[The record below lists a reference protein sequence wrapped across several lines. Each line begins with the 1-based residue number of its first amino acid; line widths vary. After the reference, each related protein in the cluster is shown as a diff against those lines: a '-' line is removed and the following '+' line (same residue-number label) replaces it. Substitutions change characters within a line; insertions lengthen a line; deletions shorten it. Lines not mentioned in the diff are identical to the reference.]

1 MSATA
6 ARAPLMEFDQAFEQL
21 MAHAAPIVRTL
32 EIDTLRAT
40 GRVLAQAIASQL
52 DVPPLDNAQMDGY
65 ALACVDATSNA
76 ALPVSQ
82 RVPAGSMPSPLTPGT
97 VARIFTG
104 APIPLGA
111 DAVVMQELVTVDADG
126 AVRINEALKPG
137 QWIRRRAEDIAK
149 GQTVLEQGAVLSPQ
163 ACGLVASVG
172 QARVKVF
179 DRVKVACFF
188 TGDELV
194 MPGQALPP
202 GAIYNSN
209 RFVLRGMLESIGC
222 EVIDL
227 GIVPDSLEATRQAL
241 RTASLEAD
249 LIITSG
255 GMSVGEEDH
264 IKAALQAEGSLNMWQ
279 MAMKPGKPLAYGTVR
294 REGGAAHFIGLPGNP
309 VSAFVTFLLLARPF
323 IAKLQGRSAWQT
335 PARTMRADFSWPK
348 PDKRREF
355 LRVRRNQ
362 SGGLDLFENQ
372 GSGVLTS
379 TVWADGL
386 VDNPAGRAIATG
398 DQVRFIAFSDLLS

>member
-1 MSATA
+1 M
-6 ARAPLMEFDQAFEQL
+6 LNFDDALAQL
-21 MAHAAPIVRTL
+21 MAHAVPIARTRSCS
-32 EIDTLRAT
+32 TLAAH
-40 GRVLAQAIASQL
+40 GRVSAREIRSQL

-65 ALACVDATSNA
+65 AVRCEDLDPPNKP
-76 ALPVSQ
+76 LRVSQ
-82 RVPAGSMPSPLTPGT
+82 RIPAGSMPTALEPGT

-104 APIPLGA
+104 APMPAGA
-111 DAVVMQELVTVDADG
+111 DAVVMQEEVSVNEDG
-126 AVRINEALKPG
+126 SVSVARQPALG
-137 QWIRRRAEDIAK
+137 EWIRRRAEDIAN
-149 GQTVLEQGAVLSPQ
+149 GAVVCEAGSYLSPQ

-172 QARVKVF
+172 VSSIELV

-194 MPGQALPP
+194 MPGQPLPA

-209 RFVLRGMLESIGC
+209 RFVLRGLLERLGC

-227 GIVPDSLEATRQAL
+227 GIVPDSLDATRAAL
-241 RTASLEAD
+241 REAALRAD

-264 IKAALQAEGSLNMWQ
+264 IKPALQAEGSLAMWQ
-279 MAMKPGKPLAYGTVR
+279 MAIKPGKPLAYGKV
-294 REGGAAHFIGLPGNP
+294 GAQCHFIGLPGNP

-323 IAKLQGRSAWQT
+323 ILKLQGRNDWQMV
-335 PARTMRADFSWPK
+335 PRIMRADFDWPRA
-348 PDKRREF
+348 DKRREF
-355 LRVRRNQ
+355 LRAKRNKD
-362 SGGLDLFENQ
+362 SGLDLFPNQ

-386 VDNPAGRAIATG
+386 VDNPAGHSIARG
-398 DQVRFIAFSDLLS
+398 DMVRFLPFADLL